1 MSEGPVQALSPPKK
15 EQFELRVIVWEAKDV
30 ATKDGGQSD
39 VFITI
44 QPRGEDDYEK
54 QSTDTHY
61 YSPGDAEFNW
71 RMTWPVFLPEKAPR
85 LFMQVWDYDLIG
97 ADDAIGEAELNLK
110 ALYDKVR
117 LVGSR

>member
-44 QPRGEDDYEK
+44 QPRGENE
-54 QSTDTHY
+54 SDTPLELC
-61 YSPGDAEFNW
+61 SPHD
-71 RMTWPVFLPEKAPR
+71 LAPDLGAISPR
-85 LFMQVWDYDLIG
+85 PRAQVR
-97 ADDAIGEAELNLK
+97 EAVDGH
-110 ALYDKVR
+110 ALVLDGR
-117 LVGSR
+117 G

>member
-1 MSEGPVQALSPPKK
+1 M
-15 EQFELRVIVWEAKDV
+15 RVVVWEAKDV
-30 ATKDGGQSD
+30 ATKDGNQSD

-44 QPRGEDDYEK
+44 QPRGEAEYEK
-54 QSTDTHY
+54 QSTDTHWF
-61 YSPGDAEFNW
+61 STGDAEFNW